1 MPDITRV
8 KQKKETIVYIISF
21 PISDIHNGDVHVCDE
36 RLQHE
41 TLNHY

>member
-1 MPDITRV
+1 MSEIIGV
-8 KQKKETIVYIISF
+8 KQKKETVVNLLSF
-21 PISDIHNGDVHVCDE
+21 PITEIHNGDVHVCDE